1 MKAQRIF
8 LHSYR
13 SSVNLPDE
21 SAKLDVYFSS
31 KDRDYYI
38 WTPTWGKGT
47 RELFSEANRI
57 LGITKPEKVSTKV
70 SEKTAEDVSEEE
82 EKETS
87 TVDYKFLARQ
97 LGKAL
102 GRKVS
107 YQKVAKIA
115 KDLFNFECKLH
126 PDSGMV
132 YMNSQN
138 IYDWVISL
146 SEQPISNQRKM
157 RLLRQF
163 ISVLAPEDSPLA
175 TLKEGDQQ
183 STEA

>member
-13 SSVNLPDE
+13 SSVKLSDE
-21 SAKLDVYFSS
+21 SVKLDVYFS
-31 KDRDYYI
+31 DRDHNYYI

-47 RELFSEANRI
+47 RELFSEANRM
-57 LGITKPEKVSTKV
+57 LGITKPQRVSIKV
-70 SEKTAEDVSEEE
+70 SEKTADDVSEEE
-82 EKETS
+82 TV
-87 TVDYKFLARQ
+87 TVDYKFLATQ

-107 YQKVAKIA
+107 YQKVDKIA
-115 KDLFNFECKLH
+115 KDLFNFESKPH

-146 SEQPISNQRKM
+146 GEQPISNQRKM

-163 ISVLAPEDSPLA
+163 ISVLAPQDSPLA